1 MKLENASAAGEL
13 ALGQDVLTHLA
24 ILNLKME
31 TLIKAIGEK
40 NDKGDGGTGLVGELA
55 RTNAR
60 LDDTNERVDHLYS
73 LRNIGLGMFMAIGAL
88 SVFIVAGVKGVLIDW
103 LPKTPPQSG
112 G

>member
-1 MKLENASAAGEL
+1 MKLENASAVGEQ
-13 ALGQDVLTHLA
+13 ALDQSVATQLVL
-24 ILNLKME
+24 LNFKME
-31 TLIKAIGEK
+31 ILIEAIGKK

-73 LRNIGLGMFMAIGAL
+73 LRNIGIGMFMAIGAL
-88 SVFIVAGVKGVLIDW
+88 SVVIIAGIKGLLLGW
-103 LPKTPPQSG
+103 FPTTPPQSG